1 MAFPSPVHSNL
12 QSSCWSSGSS
22 AWLVPV
28 APCRATKRANFQPQR
43 SFGGFKRHEPRKGKN
58 PPASGVR
65 KVVPKNLEESP
76 PLSHRVVFRERSRRE
91 GMGERICP
99 SREERG
105 RSPKGAGAVSV
116 RKEGPGLGAWARQ
129 RQEEFLKWKAEEEDR
144 ENLAKARRVSLQP
157 DDQLRTLLAQAL
169 SNNLLS

>member
-1 MAFPSPVHSNL
+1 
-12 QSSCWSSGSS
+12 
-22 AWLVPV
+22 
-28 APCRATKRANFQPQR
+28 
-43 SFGGFKRHEPRKGKN
+43 
-58 PPASGVR
+58 
-65 KVVPKNLEESP
+65 
-76 PLSHRVVFRERSRRE
+76 
-91 GMGERICP
+91 MGERICP